1 MDKLDFSQRLYIL
14 GKESFLTKSI
24 AYYSNESKVFP
35 DLKEALEADGWE
47 ELKNSRLGVFL
58 KFHKM
63 KFGLASRLMHYI
75 LYFQLE

>member
-1 MDKLDFSQRLYIL
+1 MDKLNFSQRLYIL

-63 KFGLASRLMHYI
+63 KFGWASRLMHYI